1 MSGPLPW
8 PEACRP
14 GRGGTVLSVRLHPQ
28 SPREGVGEVREG
40 RLVVRV
46 CAPPVEER
54 ANRAL
59 VKLLAR
65 HLGVAPRRIEILK
78 GERSRLKDL
87 LIRDE

>member
-1 MSGPLPW
+1 
-8 PEACRP
+8 
-14 GRGGTVLSVRLHPQ
+14 
-28 SPREGVGEVREG
+28 
-40 RLVVRV
+40 
-46 CAPPVEER
+46 VEER